1 MSDNDGGSPLMSSD
15 LVEFFWDHV
24 ERVLNTARDIAQVKL
39 DLVGAQG
46 KGVSSFRNLINHEA
60 HIIKMG
66 IQSAFL
72 LPDSDPGQDDDPALD
87 ALISILNDNKFDEDS
102 ELSSAA
108 NRKDLTPMG
117 HGIYALHQ
125 FDLLFGD
132 LSYRLIRLFRS
143 VLGDPLADENVGEIL
158 REDIFRSRRSLRE
171 LLRARGMPV

>member
-15 LVEFFWDHV
+15 LVEWFWDHV
-24 ERVLNTARDIAQVKL
+24 ERALNTTRDIAQVKL
-39 DLVGAQG
+39 DLAGAQG

-72 LPDSDPGQDDDPALD
+72 LPDSDPSREEDPALD
-87 ALISILNDNKFDEDS
+87 ALIAILNDTKLDEGS
-102 ELSSAA
+102 ELSSAT

-117 HGIYALHQ
+117 HGLYALHQ
-125 FDLLFGD
+125 FDLLFDD
-132 LSYRLIRLFRS
+132 LAYRLIRLFRS
-143 VLGDPLADENVGEIL
+143 VLEDPLADENVGEIL

-171 LLRARGMPV
+171 LLRERGLPV